1 MNRFFTLIAAALVS
15 LSMQAQTTPTTWT
28 FSTDEGWTK
37 ETPYTATEIIT
48 GKGTPIARDFT
59 IYASADDVVEIKPE
73 EKATIEGKDYKGHL
87 QLSGK
92 PDDYNEGDDL
102 SPLTDEDGVPAG
114 NAISFQVNFRCLIQI
129 VVDGG
134 SSKERK
140 LIVAERAKSGDR
152 AATLLGCFDNINSE
166 TGEEITVNYYGADAS
181 EIFIYAFGGGVGI
194 YQITIVPYGVKLG
207 KAGMGTYCAAE
218 TTIAPEDLQV
228 YTASYDKAT
237 NKVTLS
243 EVANRII
250 PAGEGAVLVGKSYE
264 VYQMTKI
271 EKTYTDDDLWA
282 SNDLIGTTVRVL
294 PGQAKTNYVLI
305 TNTDGKGQFV
315 RLKEGQHVPAGKA
328 YLPVD
333 PSDNTAKTI
342 DLSFGETT
350 DIKNIAELG
359 DMTAMTA
366 MPRYNLNGQRVSDG
380 HKGIVIVG
388 GKKMVVK

>member
-1 MNRFFTLIAAALVS
+1 
-15 LSMQAQTTPTTWT
+15 MQAQTASTTWT
-28 FSTDEGWTK
+28 FSTDEGWTE
-37 ETPYTATEIIT
+37 ETPYTATETIT

-59 IYASADDVVEIKPE
+59 IYASLDDVVRIDPKET
-73 EKATIEGKDYKGHL
+73 ATIEGNNYKGRL
-87 QLSGK
+87 YLSGK
-92 PDDYNEGDDL
+92 PDDYHGGDYL
-102 SPLTDEDGVPAG
+102 EPLTDEDGVPAG

-134 SSKERK
+134 SSNERK
-140 LIVAERAKSGDR
+140 LIVAERATSGDR
-152 AATLLGCFDNINSE
+152 AATLLGGFGNIHSE
-166 TGEEITVNYYGADAS
+166 TGEEITVNYNGADAS
-181 EIFIYAFGGGVGI
+181 EIFIYSSRGGVNI

-207 KAGMGTYCAAE
+207 AAGMGTYCAAE

-243 EVANRII
+243 EVANKII
-250 PAGEGAVLVGKSYE
+250 PAGEGAVLVGEKYG
-264 VYQMTKI
+264 VYKMTKM
-271 EKTYTDDDLWA
+271 EKTYTEDPLWA
-282 SNDLIGTTVRVL
+282 SNGLTGTAERAL
-294 PGQAKTNYVLI
+294 PNQEKTNYVLI

-315 RLKEGQHVPAGKA
+315 KLKAGEHVPAGKA
-328 YLPVD
+328 YLSVD
-333 PSDNTAKTI
+333 PSASAAKTI

-359 DMTAMTA
+359 DMTA

>member
-15 LSMQAQTTPTTWT
+15 LSMQAQTASTTTWT
-28 FSTDEGWTK
+28 FSKDKGWAETEYETKTTITD
-37 ETPYTATEIIT
+37 
-48 GKGTPIARDFT
+48 KGAPTARDFT
-59 IYASADDVVEIKPE
+59 IYAGANSLVKIQPE
-73 EKATIEGKDYKGHL
+73 EKATIEGKEYVGHL
-87 QLSGK
+87 QLTGK
-92 PDDYNEGDDL
+92 PSDYKDNNGL
-102 SPLTDEDGVPAG
+102 SPITDEDGEPTDR
-114 NAISFQVNFRCLIQI
+114 AISFQVKFRCLIQI
-129 VVDGG
+129 VVN
-134 SSKERK
+134 SSSSSELRE
-140 LIVAERAKSGDR
+140 LIVAEKAESGRD
-152 AATLLGCFDNINSE
+152 ATILGRFNNINST

-181 EIFIYAFGGGVGI
+181 EIFIYSSRGGVNI

-207 KAGMGTYCAAE
+207 AAGMGTYCAAE
-218 TTIAPEDLQV
+218 TTIAPDGLQV

-243 EVANRII
+243 EVTNKII
-250 PAGEGAVLVGKSYE
+250 PANEGAVLVGESYG
-264 VYQMTKI
+264 VYSMQL
-271 EKTYTDDDLWA
+271 YTGTITGSDIWT
-282 SNDLIGTTVRVL
+282 SNGLIGAARREL
-294 PGQAKTNYVLI
+294 PDQEKTNYVLI

-315 RLKEGQHVPAGKA
+315 KLKTGEYVPAGKA

-333 PSDNTAKTI
+333 PSASSAKTI

-359 DMTAMTA
+359 DMTA